1 MLHTHCFLDKFNT
14 TTMKT
19 NKVIAFHI
27 SSSLIY
33 LTGYLSLFQ
42 VHTQQ
47 LLCFTYY
54 FQNQTNS
61 KKERKWGYI
70 SQKVQETIKG
80 ILDTLSKRQCAQPTP
95 YLYCPHYKNSLTT
108 EVYIYCWS
116 LSMQPCLVCQSYIDP

>member
-1 MLHTHCFLDKFNT
+1 
-14 TTMKT
+14 MKT
-19 NKVIAFHI
+19 NKAIAFHI

-33 LTGYLSLFQ
+33 LTVYFSLFQ

-70 SQKVQETIKG
+70 SQKVQETVKG
-80 ILDTLSKRQCAQPTP
+80 ILDNLSKRKCAQTTS
-95 YLYCPHYKNSLTT
+95 YLYCPQYKNSLTT
-108 EVYIYCWS
+108 EFFFYLLGISLFIPDWPSSPTITKIHLSLPQKCW
-116 LSMQPCLVCQSYIDP
+116 D